1 MKKSILLIGA
11 VAVSGYIGLTA
22 FGGQTKAQQE
32 AEIASAIQTKL
43 DNYRTELQAACDE
56 RVAGEAKAQYET
68 WAAAEAEKPAPAPD
82 KKGVAKKSTPKK
94 TTPKKVDPL
103 PNPTPP
109 APVDP
114 SKQRGGAT
122 KEGSEDVKQRGGAT
136 KEGDMKDVKKRGGA
150 TKVEGGGGN

>member
-11 VAVSGYIGLTA
+11 VAVGGYIGLTA

-56 RVAGEAKAQYET
+56 KVAAEAKSQYET
-68 WAAAEAEKPAPAPD
+68 WAAAEAAKPVPPTPD
-82 KKGVAKKSTPKK
+82 KKGAAKKNSKK

-109 APVDP
+109 KKDETN
-114 SKQRGGAT
+114 RGRGDAT
-122 KEGSEDVKQRGGAT
+122 NTTTPGEN
-136 KEGDMKDVKKRGGA
+136 KKRGDAVPTTPGNNRQRGDA
-150 TKVEGGGGN
+150 VKKEKEGGN